1 MLSYRHAFHAGNFA
15 DVHKHIILSVIVQSL
30 LNKDSPFCYLD
41 THAAAGCYDLYS
53 TEAQKN
59 AEFRHGILRLWQK
72 QDNAPA
78 AVQAYLAAV
87 QAANPTN
94 SGDVPRYY
102 PGSPRIVRHFLR
114 TQDRMVLTELHTA
127 DFQRLRQAFTSDRQV
142 SVHCLDAYQ
151 GLKAHLPPKERRGL
165 VLIDPA
171 YEHRDE
177 AIRMI
182 KGLQIA
188 HKRWSN
194 GIFMLWFP
202 ITNNS
207 ALAAFYQ
214 GLEKSGIRKILSCE
228 LCLQAPVNARR
239 LNGSVMVI
247 INPPWR
253 VDNTI
258 QEIQPWLID
267 VLAEAGKGSQK
278 VEWRIP
284 E

>member
-1 MLSYRHAFHAGNFA
+1 MLSYRHAFHAGNSA

-41 THAAAGCYDLYS
+41 THAAASCYDLYS

-59 AEFRHGILRLWQK
+59 AEFRHGILRLWQE
-72 QDNAPA
+72 QGNAPT
-78 AVQAYLAAV
+78 AVRAYLAAV
-87 QAANPTN
+87 QAANLRH
-94 SGDVPRYY
+94 SGDVLRYY

-114 TQDRMVLTELHTA
+114 TQDRMILTELHTA
-127 DFQRLRQAFTSDRQV
+127 DFQRLQKEFASDRQV

-151 GLKAHLPPKERRGL
+151 GLKAFLPPKERRGL

-171 YEHRDE
+171 YENRDE
-177 AIRMI
+177 AARMI

-188 HKRWSN
+188 YKRWSN
-194 GIFMLWFP
+194 GVFMLWFP

-207 ALAAFYQ
+207 ALDTFYQ

-228 LCLQAPVNARR
+228 FCLQAPVTARR
-239 LNGSVMVI
+239 LSGSVMII

-253 VDNTI
+253 VDNTL

-267 VLAEAGKGSQK
+267 TLAEDGKGSQK

>member
-30 LNKDSPFCYLD
+30 LNKDSRFCYLD
-41 THAAAGCYDLYS
+41 THAAAGCYDLFS
-53 TEAQKN
+53 AEAQKN
-59 AEFRHGILRLWQK
+59 SEFRHGILRLWQE
-72 QDNAPA
+72 QDSAPA
-78 AVQAYLAAV
+78 AVRAYLAAI
-87 QAANPTN
+87 QAANIHH
-94 SGDVPRYY
+94 SGDLPRYY

-114 TQDRMVLTELHTA
+114 TQDRMILTELHTA
-127 DFQRLRQAFTSDRQV
+127 DFQRLQQEFASDRQV

-151 GLKAHLPPKERRGL
+151 GVKAFLPPKERRGL

-171 YEHRDE
+171 FERRNE
-177 AIRMI
+177 AARMF
-182 KGLQIA
+182 KGLQIG

-194 GIFMLWFP
+194 GVFMLWFP
-202 ITNNS
+202 ITNKS
-207 ALAAFYQ
+207 DLAAFYQ
-214 GLEKSGIRKILSCE
+214 SLEKSGIRKILSCE
-228 LCLQAPVNARR
+228 LCIQAPVTARR
-239 LNGSVMVI
+239 LNGSLMVI

-253 VDNTI
+253 VDKAI

-267 VLAEAGKGSQK
+267 VLTEVGKGSQK